1 MRCQCPY
8 RALLIAAVPALLLA
22 CGFGTVELPPGTVL
36 VVELTEGVDPAE
48 VEVGSRISARL
59 AGDLTAEDRIL
70 IPAGAVLR
78 GQVTAVQPADE
89 RLPAAVKIDFRTLE
103 TGSDSVS
110 VEARVTS
117 AEARTA
123 EGAGDGAGPDGTM
136 GLAGTV
142 VEGREHAPMVGPEL
156 SGAAGTGILLGT
168 DARPAH
174 LPAGSRIEM
183 ELTAPLEIV
192 PPDGEG

>member
-1 MRCQCPY
+1 MR
-8 RALLIAAVPALLLA
+8 RHSSFRSLLVAAVPALLLA
-22 CGFGTVELPPGTVL
+22 CGFGTVELPTGTVL
-36 VVELTEGVDPAE
+36 VVELEERVDPAE
-48 VEVGSRISARL
+48 VEAGSGITARL
-59 AGDLTAEDRIL
+59 AGDLTAEDRVL
-70 IPAGAVLR
+70 IPAGALLH
-78 GQVTAVQPADE
+78 GEVTAVQPADE
-89 RLPAAVKIDFRTLE
+89 RLPAAVKIVFRTLE
-103 TGSDSVS
+103 TGNDSVS

-123 EGAGDGAGPDGTM
+123 EDADEAADPGETM

-174 LPAGSRIEM
+174 LPAGGRIEL

-192 PPDGEG
+192 PPDGEE

>member
-1 MRCQCPY
+1 MRCRRPF
-8 RALLIAAVPALLLA
+8 RSLLLAAVPALLLA
-22 CGFGTVELPPGTVL
+22 CGSGTVEVPAGTVL
-36 VVELTEGVDPAE
+36 VVELEDRVDPAE
-48 VEVGSRISARL
+48 VEVGSRIRARL
-59 AGDLTAEDRIL
+59 DGDLTAGDRVL
-70 IPAGAVLR
+70 LPAGAVLR

-89 RLPAAVKIDFRTLE
+89 RLPAAVKLAFRTLE

-123 EGAGDGAGPDGTM
+123 EDADDAAGPGTTM

-142 VEGREHAPMVGPEL
+142 VQGREHAPMVGPEL

-168 DARPAH
+168 EARPAH
-174 LPAGSRIEM
+174 LPAGGRM
-183 ELTAPLEIV
+183 ELELTSSLEIV
-192 PPDGEG
+192 PPEEDG